1 MAKAVES
8 EYRAIREGI
17 LAGVFAQ
24 GSHITARQLA
34 EATGLSRTPVR
45 EAMRQLDAEGMIT
58 LIPNRGAFVASWTEH
73 EIEQIYE
80 LRVLLESFA
89 AQVAAE
95 RIDDEQRV
103 ELQSL
108 ADEMG
113 VLVAQRPIDV
123 EAIAAVNDRFHKGV
137 LDACGNPR
145 LRDLLGAITE
155 VPLQLSTFRR
165 YSIDQLQRS
174 AAQHAE
180 LVAALEAGDGDWA
193 RSVMTAHIRSARNTL
208 LNAAQVPVEAVVEP
222 PAPAIDRAR
231 AMAT

>member
-8 EYRAIREGI
+8 AYRAIREGI
-17 LAGVFAQ
+17 LAGQFAQ

-58 LIPNRGAFVASWTEH
+58 LIPNRGAFVASWTEQ

-95 RIDDEQRV
+95 RISDDQRA
-103 ELQSL
+103 ELQAL
-108 ADEMG
+108 AAEMAK
-113 VLVAQRPIDV
+113 LVAQRPVDV
-123 EAIAAVNDRFHKGV
+123 KAIAEVNNRFHKGV
-137 LDACGNPR
+137 LEACGNPR

-165 YSIDQLQRS
+165 YSDDQLGVLR
-174 AAQHAE
+174 A
-180 LVAALEAGDGDWA
+180 
-193 RSVMTAHIRSARNTL
+193 TAIGRGA
-208 LNAAQVPVEAVVEP
+208 
-222 PAPAIDRAR
+222 
-231 AMAT
+231 